1 MSSEWQDS
9 YGMNRR
15 GGHVI
20 QHMGRYV
27 YNVAKADAELKIRR
41 ANHTKKRTYYHSG
54 GSEKELFTIQDREVT
69 FMRKRLLSTVDA
81 ATRARHGTMEV
92 LSSLNWAGMFT
103 KVQIW
108 LFVLHRQI
116 Q

>member
-1 MSSEWQDS
+1 MSSQWQDS
-9 YGMNRR
+9 YGMGRR

-41 ANHTKKRTYYHSG
+41 VNHMKKRTYYHSG

-69 FMRKRLLSTVDA
+69 FMRQRLLSTVDT

-92 LSSLNWAGMFT
+92 LSSLNWAGIFT
-103 KVQIW
+103 KGKNS
-108 LFVLHRQI
+108 LFVSHHQRQ
-116 Q
+116 